1 MRTFSAGVC
10 TFAPSNCL
18 TNQNSFLNMKK
29 ALLGLFTMATL
40 GLASCGEKLL
50 TEAEV
55 TAEITKGIDA
65 GKAAVIDEESK
76 VCDAGFDARVEEGVQ
91 AKVAEA
97 AAVKAAEAPAPMPAK
112 KK

>member
-1 MRTFSAGVC
+1 
-10 TFAPSNCL
+10 
-18 TNQNSFLNMKK
+18 MKK
-29 ALLGLFTMATL
+29 TLLGLFTIALL

-76 VCDAGFDARVEEGVQ
+76 ACDAGFDARVEEGYQ
-91 AKVAEA
+91 AKVAEMEA
-97 AAVKAAEAPAPMPAK
+97 AKAAEEAAK
-112 KK
+112 K

>member
-1 MRTFSAGVC
+1 
-10 TFAPSNCL
+10 
-18 TNQNSFLNMKK
+18 MKK
-29 ALLGLFTMATL
+29 TLLGLFAMATL

-55 TAEITKGIDA
+55 QAEITKGIDA

-76 VCDAGFDARVEEGVQ
+76 ACDASFDARVQEGVQ
-91 AKVAEA
+91 KKVADMEA
-97 AAVKAAEAPAPMPAK
+97 AAAAEKAAAAAAAPAPK